1 MPPKTGKITKNKLK
15 NVIFLGDFGKDNSV
29 NPEILVNFLSLKS
42 MNLIRVLTI
51 ANNGFQEVIRD
62 RILYFIGFFSLLLIL
77 AQRLIPEIAAG
88 THEKILLDFGIGAIS
103 ILSVIVAIFVGTGLI
118 NKEIEKRT
126 LLMLIPKPISRAEL
140 ILGKHLGLTTVLAVM
155 VVIMMVIYLG
165 MLSFSGI
172 TYPTGA
178 LATAAVYLLLEL
190 ALLVAVSI
198 LFGVFTSSILA
209 TLLSFGVYL
218 MGHFSQDL
226 VELGKLSKNASIES
240 LTTSLYLVLPDLSR
254 LDLKNEAVYG
264 LLPNSTELVNHALYG
279 LLYTALLLIISMM
292 IFSQKEF

>member
-1 MPPKTGKITKNKLK
+1 
-15 NVIFLGDFGKDNSV
+15 
-29 NPEILVNFLSLKS
+29 

-62 RILYFIGFFSLLLIL
+62 RILYFIGFFTLLLIL

-190 ALLVAVSI
+190 ALLVAVAI

-209 TLLSFGVYL
+209 TLLTFGVYL

-264 LLPNSTELVNHALYG
+264 LLPNATELVNHALYG

>member
-1 MPPKTGKITKNKLK
+1 M
-15 NVIFLGDFGKDNSV
+15 NVV
-29 NPEILVNFLSLKS
+29 
-42 MNLIRVLTI
+42 RVFTI
-51 ANNGFQEVIRD
+51 AKNGFQEVIRD
-62 RILYFIGFFSLLLIL
+62 RILYFVGFFSLLLIL
-77 AQRLIPEIAAG
+77 AVRLIPEIAAG
-88 THEKILLDFGIGAIS
+88 THEKILLDFGIGS
-103 ILSVIVAIFVGTGLI
+103 IALLSVVVAIFVGTSLI

-140 ILGKHLGLTTVLAVM
+140 IVGKHLSLVAVLVVM
-155 VVIMMVIYLG
+155 VGIMMTIYLG
-165 MLSFSGI
+165 MMSFSAI
-172 TYPTGA
+172 PYPLLA
-178 LATAAVYLLLEL
+178 LVISAGYLLLEL
-190 ALLVAVSI
+190 SLLVAVAI

-226 VELGKLSKNASIES
+226 VELGKLSKNESIET

-264 LLPNSTELVNHALYG
+264 LLPNYTDLFGHALYG
-279 LLYTALLLIISMM
+279 LLYTILLLIIAMI

>member
-1 MPPKTGKITKNKLK
+1 MLFFSAIVGMI
-15 NVIFLGDFGKDNSV
+15 NSV
-29 NPEILVNFLSLKS
+29 NTNCFYLVHFYCFSL
-42 MNLIRVLTI
+42 MNPIRVLTI

-77 AQRLIPEIAAG
+77 ATRLIPEIAAG
-88 THEKILLDFGIGAIS
+88 THEKILLDFGIGSIA
-103 ILSVIVAIFVGTGLI
+103 ILSVIVAIFLGTSTI

-140 ILGKHLGLTTVLAVM
+140 ILGKHLGLTAVLGVM
-155 VVIMMVIYLG
+155 IAIMMAIYLG
-165 MLSFSGI
+165 MLSFSNI
-172 TYPTGA
+172 DYPTQA
-178 LATAAVYLLLEL
+178 LIISALYLLLEL
-190 ALLVAVSI
+190 ALLVSVAI

-226 VELGKLSKNASIES
+226 VELGKLSKNESIEQ
-240 LTTSLYLVLPDLSR
+240 LTTNLYLVLPDLSR

-264 LLPNSTELVNHALYG
+264 LLPNSTELMTHALYG
-279 LLYTALLLIISMM
+279 LLYTALLLSISMI
-292 IFSQKEF
+292 IFAQKEF